1 MHYLDNAATTA
12 VLPEAA
18 EAALRTMCEGFG
30 NPSSLHRL
38 GLEAA
43 RLLEDSRKSVAAA
56 LGCLPEETYFTSC
69 GTESTNISLRG
80 AAYLNRHQ
88 KGRIIT
94 TEIEHAAT
102 LNTCKQLAAEGYDVV
117 FLKPDETGHIT
128 PAALAEALTE
138 DTFLLSCQLVNNEIG
153 TVQPVAEFGAMLK
166 SKAPRALF
174 HIDAVQGLARV
185 KLTPKKWNCDLMSVS
200 GRMKNHYLDIPV
212 HLQIGV
218 PILGVVRVF
227 AYGGPKFIVGLSSK
241 TTVDMDVAGTSTT
254 VTYNHYSGKV
264 TAPGLSDDEL
274 GNASDDTGTFKR
286 FDIMMGVGGGVELFK
301 HLTVKAGYE
310 WGLMNLSKADGMTIN
325 RNQFVVS
332 AGLSF

>member
-1 MHYLDNAATTA
+1 MRATKLWLAFVAASLVSMGAMAQGIHVGYVQSRFSTA
-12 VLPEAA
+12 IGDGAPSKSEAMNGFEAGFDQTFKIAKGIIAVDYGLNYTFLASDAASA
-18 EAALRTMCEGFG
+18 EAG
-30 NPSSLHRL
+30 
-38 GLEAA
+38 
-43 RLLEDSRKSVAAA
+43 D
-56 LGCLPEETYFTSC
+56 
-69 GTESTNISLRG
+69 
-80 AAYLNRHQ
+80 
-88 KGRIIT
+88 
-94 TEIEHAAT
+94 
-102 LNTCKQLAAEGYDVV
+102 
-117 FLKPDETGHIT
+117 
-128 PAALAEALTE
+128 
-138 DTFLLSCQLVNNEIG
+138 LV
-153 TVQPVAEFGAMLK
+153 
-166 SKAPRALF
+166 
-174 HIDAVQGLARV
+174 
-185 KLTPKKWNCDLMSVS
+185 SVS
-200 GRMKNHYLDIPV
+200 GKTKNHYLDIPV

-227 AYGGPKFIVGLSSK
+227 AWGGPKFIVGLSSK

-254 VTYNHYSGKV
+254 VTYNHYNGKV